1 MAVSKTKPAEA
12 LQECHDAGQ
21 RHFGENYMHE
31 VLEKAPA
38 LPKDIKWHFIGHL
51 QSNKVGVHWMMM
63 GAVEIDWTNQPVPC
77 EARVSFIH
85 PHRPSLS

>member
-1 MAVSKTKPAEA
+1 VGRGDDEASLPRLVAVSKTKPAAA
-12 LQECHDAGQ
+12 LQECYDAGQ

-51 QSNKVGVHWMMM
+51 QSNKV
-63 GAVEIDWTNQPVPC
+63 
-77 EARVSFIH
+77 RVYVWVGGWVGGWAL
-85 PHRPSLS
+85 PS